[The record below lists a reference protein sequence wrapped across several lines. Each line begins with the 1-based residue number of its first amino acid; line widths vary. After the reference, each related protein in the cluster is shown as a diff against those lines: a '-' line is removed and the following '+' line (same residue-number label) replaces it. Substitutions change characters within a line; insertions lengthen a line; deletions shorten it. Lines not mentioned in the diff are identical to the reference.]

1 MTAIFDRA
9 AKDLAALDFTAEN
22 EVLAVKAAEGERLSA
37 AMLKAEARIRE
48 VQAQL
53 SALLQDKLAPQR
65 EAVAVADALLGA
77 GDASQATATL
87 VRERD
92 LREEQAAL
100 RAGLRELQDRSR
112 DNGEQ
117 MARIKSEAAVK
128 VVPVLQP
135 VVDTLIADA
144 RAAADQ
150 IATAFAS
157 IAAISGA
164 TRYFSH
170 ETRQF
175 GEALAKLMA
184 SELITRRDIIETPDD
199 ITEMF
204 APLASKG
211 PCASYRVPTFSG
223 VPDDHIA
230 IGVMAGLMARKAVG

>member
-9 AKDLAALDFTAEN
+9 SKDLAALDFTAEN
-22 EVLAVKAAEGERLSA
+22 EVLSVKQAEGERLSA

-65 EAVAVADALLGA
+65 EAAAVADALLGGA
-77 GDASQATATL
+77 DASRATATI

-112 DNGEQ
+112 DN
-117 MARIKSEAAVK
+117 SEAMAKLKGEALVK

-135 VVDTLIADA
+135 VVKSLIADA
-144 RAAADQ
+144 QAAADQ

-164 TRYFSH
+164 TRHFSH

-184 SELITRRDIIETPDD
+184 SELIARRDIIETPDA
-199 ITEMF
+199 IAEMF
-204 APLASKG
+204 EPLASKG
-211 PCASYRVPTFSG
+211 PCASYRVPTYSG
-223 VPDDHIA
+223 VPDDHSA
-230 IGVMAGLMARKAVG
+230 IGFMAGIMARQAVG